1 MPQHAGNLSGV
12 TCARQQI
19 RQGRAVPSH
28 RLTGGEDVE
37 GEVGGDLLERGLRE
51 LSPCPLAN
59 PPYQPAPPED
69 DRAQTNPSEHADRD
83 ESGTEC
89 HHGRDH
95 NEIIR
100 SGVAAVRATT
110 TPRIQNARR
119 AHPDEGDN
127 PDHGANGYRDKQTAK
142 HGCER

>member
-1 MPQHAGNLSGV
+1 GV

-100 SGVAAVRATT
+100 SGVAAVRAITASRVQYT
-110 TPRIQNARR
+110 RR
-119 AHPDEGDN
+119 THPAEGDD
-127 PDHGANGYRDKQTAK
+127 PVGSSQR
-142 HGCER
+142 RR